1 MLQKLAKSHG
11 IGSGGGSARASG
23 LSVIG
28 PDVRIVGDII
38 TQGEMQIDGQVEG
51 DITCQ
56 TLVVGEGARIAGEVS
71 AETVRVHGELA
82 GKINATTVVIAKSA
96 RVVGDVTHSTLE
108 IEAGAHLEGHIIR
121 KDGVTARLA
130 IEAKPAEAKK
140 ANGAAQPQS
149 QAEPAKPE
157 SAAAS

>member
-11 IGSGGGSARASG
+11 IGGGHAPARASG

-82 GKINATTVVIAKSA
+82 GKINATSVVIAKSA
-96 RVVGDVTHSTLE
+96 RVVGDVTHDTLE

-121 KDGVTARLA
+121 KGGTAA
-130 IEAKPAEAKK
+130 KQAVEAKPTEAKK
-140 ANGAAQPQS
+140 ANGAAQPQ
-149 QAEPAKPE
+149 PAQPE
-157 SAAAS
+157 AAAAS